1 MKITSL
7 FLRIQLIMSSWP
19 KQLIQV
25 PFLTWGSFNEESVP
39 VLEKTAAAADH
50 RQLGWTADVQIQ

>member
-1 MKITSL
+1 MKKTS
-7 FLRIQLIMSSWP
+7 FMSSWP

-25 PFLTWGSFNEESVP
+25 PYLTWGSFDEEAVP